1 MKLQP
6 KVIELLNKRGITAEA
21 EIEEFLSDKPQKT
34 YDPFLLR
41 NMEAGVDLILSAI
54 EDDEKICIY
63 GDYDADG
70 ITSTAVLMEVL
81 SHLTDRLTYYIPSR
95 FDEGYGL
102 NCGALDK
109 IKADGADLVVTVDCG
124 SVSCVEVEHAKK
136 IGLKILVTDHHT
148 MTDKAADCLIINP
161 MQKGCDYP
169 FKHLAGVGVA
179 FKLAQALSLI
189 HI

>member
-136 IGLKILVTDHHT
+136 IGLKKPRIV
-148 MTDKAADCLIINP
+148 
-161 MQKGCDYP
+161 
-169 FKHLAGVGVA
+169 
-179 FKLAQALSLI
+179 
-189 HI
+189 